1 MSLFST
7 LNTGASGLGVQSS
20 ALSVI
25 GDNIANISTTGYKGS
40 RASFADYMP
49 QSTSTLAGAGTIGS
63 GSGLNS
69 IATLFGQGSLTST
82 SSATDMAV
90 SGAGFFMVQDGN
102 ETFYTRA
109 GEFYLDEDGFL
120 VNASGY
126 NVQGYTATDGTL
138 STSVDDLQISTEP
151 ASAQATENVI
161 IDLVLNSETAV
172 DTTLQ
177 GYIAGSDFDG
187 NTVSWDDA
195 ITDDMFTTSI
205 TIYDEM
211 GESHEVTVAFEN
223 NGSGTWS
230 WCAMVDGAEMG
241 QTEDMVYELAS
252 GECTFAS
259 DGSLSAF
266 TMTSV
271 VSGSPGLTWSNGA
284 LLDEVTFDFGLD
296 ASTGDVT
303 EGSIT
308 VSGTDSAVSTMS
320 QDGYPLGELTDI
332 SVATDG
338 VITGTYTNGEQII
351 LGQMVL
357 ATFTSESGLE
367 RMGSNLFRAT
377 SASGDPAV
385 GAPGSG
391 GRGDLYSYALEASN
405 VELEDEFVNMITSQR
420 GYQAAARVISTA
432 DETLQ
437 ELVNLV

>member
-7 LNTGASGLGVQSS
+7 LNTGASGLGVQSA

-63 GSGLNS
+63 GSGLNT
-69 IATLFGQGSLTST
+69 IATLFGQGSLTTT

-90 SGAGFFMVQDGN
+90 SGDGFFMVQDGN

-109 GEFYLDEDGFL
+109 GEFYLDDDGYL

-138 STSVDDLQISTEP
+138 TTSVDDLLIDTNPTAASPTSTITM
-151 ASAQATENVI
+151 SA
-161 IDLVLNSETAV
+161 VLNSEMDPAAV
-172 DTTLQ
+172 LSSALLN
-177 GYIAGSDFDG
+177 GDG
-187 NTVSWDDA
+187 TESWDDV
-195 ITDDMFTTSI
+195 ITDDCFTSSI

-211 GESHEVTVAFEN
+211 GEAHEVTVAFERDDTT
-223 NGSGTWS
+223 GWS
-230 WCAMVDGAEMG
+230 WYALVDGAEVG
-241 QTEDMVYELAS
+241 LTEDSPFVIAD
-252 GECTFAS
+252 GTCTFDSDGTLTAFSGTSAVTGDPSLAWDNGAS
-259 DGSLSAF
+259 MSTFDFEFGMDSAGTAIDGSLS
-266 TMTSV
+266 M
-271 VSGSPGLTWSNGA
+271 
-284 LLDEVTFDFGLD
+284 
-296 ASTGDVT
+296 
-303 EGSIT
+303 
-308 VSGTDSAVSTMS
+308 SGTDSAVSAMS
-320 QDGYPLGELTDI
+320 QDGYPLGEISDI

-338 VITGTYTNGEQII
+338 TITGSYTNGEEIT
-351 LGQMVL
+351 LGQVVL
-357 ATFTSESGLE
+357 ATFTSEAGLE
-367 RMGSNLFRAT
+367 RLGSNMYRAT

-391 GRGDLYSYALEASN
+391 GRGDLYSYALESSN

>member
-7 LNTGASGLGVQSS
+7 LNTGASGLGVQSA

-49 QSTSTLAGAGTIGS
+49 QNTSTLAGAGTIGS
-63 GSGLNS
+63 GSGLNT

-82 SSATDMAV
+82 TSATDMAV
-90 SGAGFFMVQDGN
+90 SGDGFFMVQDGN

-109 GEFYLDEDGFL
+109 GEFYLDDEGYL

-126 NVQGYTATDGTL
+126 NVQGYTATNGTL
-138 STSVDDLQISTEP
+138 SSAVGDLLVNTDP
-151 ASAQATENVI
+151 ASASATSTI
-161 IDLVLNSETAV
+161 TMSAVLNSDTDTSTIVSSAARDGLSET
-172 DTTLQ
+172 
-177 GYIAGSDFDG
+177 
-187 NTVSWDDA
+187 WDDV
-195 ITDDMFTTSI
+195 ITEDCFTTSI

-211 GESHEVTVAFEN
+211 GGSHEVTVAFERD
-223 NGSGTWS
+223 GTSDWS
-230 WCAMVDGAEMG
+230 WYAMVDGAELG
-241 QTEDMVYELAS
+241 LTEDCPFEIAS
-252 GECTFAS
+252 GTVTFDS
-259 DGSLSAF
+259 DGSISAF
-266 TMTSV
+266 SGTSAV
-271 VSGSPGLTWSNGA
+271 DTSPGLAWANGA
-284 LLDEVTFDFGLD
+284 DMGAFDFEFGMD
-296 ASTGDVT
+296 GTGADID
-303 EGSIT
+303 GSISM
-308 VSGTDSAVSTMS
+308 SGTDSAVSAMS
-320 QDGYPLGELTDI
+320 QDGYPLGELSDI

-338 VITGTYTNGEQII
+338 TITGSYTNGEEIT
-351 LGQMVL
+351 LGQVVL
-357 ATFTSESGLE
+357 ATFTSDAGLE
-367 RMGSNLFRAT
+367 RLGSNMYRAT

-391 GRGDLYSYALEASN
+391 GRGDLYSYALESSN

>member
-7 LNTGASGLGVQSS
+7 LNTGASGLGVQSA

-49 QSTSTLAGAGTIGS
+49 QNTSTLAGAGTIGS
-63 GSGLNS
+63 GSGLNT

-90 SGAGFFMVQDGN
+90 SGDGFFMVQDGN

-109 GEFYLDEDGFL
+109 GEFYLDDEGNL

-138 STSVDDLQISTEP
+138 SSAVGDLLIDTDP
-151 ASAQATENVI
+151 AAASATTTITMSA
-161 IDLVLNSETAV
+161 VLNSESDTATV
-172 DTTLQ
+172 LSTALLN
-177 GYIAGSDFDG
+177 GDG
-187 NTVSWDDA
+187 TESWDDV
-195 ITDDMFTTSI
+195 ITEDSFTTSI

-211 GESHEVTVAFEN
+211 GESHEVTVAFERDDTT
-223 NGSGTWS
+223 GWS
-230 WCAMVDGAEMG
+230 WYALVDGAEVG
-241 QTEDMVYELAS
+241 ETEDSPFLIANGSATFDSDGTITAFSGTSAVTGDPSLAWDNGAS
-252 GECTFAS
+252 MGTFDFEFGMDAAGTAI
-259 DGSLSAF
+259 DGSLS
-266 TMTSV
+266 M
-271 VSGSPGLTWSNGA
+271 
-284 LLDEVTFDFGLD
+284 
-296 ASTGDVT
+296 
-303 EGSIT
+303 
-308 VSGTDSAVSTMS
+308 SGTDSAVSAMS
-320 QDGYPLGELTDI
+320 QDGYPLGELSDI

-338 VITGTYTNGEQII
+338 TITGSYTNGEEIV
-351 LGQMVL
+351 LGQVVL
-357 ATFTSESGLE
+357 ATFTSEAGLE
-367 RMGSNLFRAT
+367 RLGSNMYRAT

-391 GRGDLYSYALEASN
+391 GRGDLYSYALESSN